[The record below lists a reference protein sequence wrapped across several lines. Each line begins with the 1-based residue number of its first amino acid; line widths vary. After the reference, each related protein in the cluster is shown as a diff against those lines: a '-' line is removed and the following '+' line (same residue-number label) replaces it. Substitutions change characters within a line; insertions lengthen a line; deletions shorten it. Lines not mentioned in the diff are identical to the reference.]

1 MGPICEVLPLHARRF
16 SRNLESMTITLDM
29 PKDLEAQFSAAA
41 HARGMTLADYL
52 RDFIVEHY
60 QEDAEDL
67 RVAQERLADPQPGI
81 TSSQLRKNLG
91 LDG

>member
-1 MGPICEVLPLHARRF
+1 
-16 SRNLESMTITLDM
+16 MTITLDM
-29 PKDLEAQFSAAA
+29 PKELEARFTAEAR
-41 HARGMTLADYL
+41 ARGIPLANYL

-67 RVAQERLADPQPGI
+67 RVAQRRLADAQPGI
-81 TSSQLRKNLG
+81 TSSQLRKTLG

>member
-1 MGPICEVLPLHARRF
+1 MTVT
-16 SRNLESMTITLDM
+16 LEI
-29 PKDLEAQFSAAA
+29 PKEIEAQFTAAA
-41 HARGMTLADYL
+41 QARGVPVADYL

-60 QEDAEDL
+60 QEDKEDL
-67 RVAQERLADPQPGI
+67 RAALERLADPQPGI

>member
-1 MGPICEVLPLHARRF
+1 MA
-16 SRNLESMTITLDM
+16 ITLDM
-29 PKDLEAQFSAAA
+29 PKDLEAQFTAAA
-41 HARGMTLADYL
+41 RARGVPLADYV

-67 RVAQERLADPQPGI
+67 LIAQERLADAQPGI

>member
-1 MGPICEVLPLHARRF
+1 
-16 SRNLESMTITLDM
+16 MTITLDM
-29 PKDLEAQFSAAA
+29 PKELEAQFTAEAR
-41 HARGMTLADYL
+41 ARGIPLANYL

-67 RVAQERLADPQPGI
+67 RVAQERLADAQPGI
-81 TSSQLRKNLG
+81 TSSHLRKNLG